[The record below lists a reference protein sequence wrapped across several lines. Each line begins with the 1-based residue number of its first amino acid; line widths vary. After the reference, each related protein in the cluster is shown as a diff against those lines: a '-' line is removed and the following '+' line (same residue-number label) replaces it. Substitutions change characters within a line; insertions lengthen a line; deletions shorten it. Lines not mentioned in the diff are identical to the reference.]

1 MFYKEIWEHTEPKSL
16 FLEYL
21 EAQILKIS
29 PLAVN
34 HGDVFGKFLIFQFLN
49 YHLN

>member
-21 EAQILKIS
+21 EAQI
-29 PLAVN
+29 
-34 HGDVFGKFLIFQFLN
+34 FKFLRLPSTTVTSLENFWYFN
-49 YHLN
+49 F